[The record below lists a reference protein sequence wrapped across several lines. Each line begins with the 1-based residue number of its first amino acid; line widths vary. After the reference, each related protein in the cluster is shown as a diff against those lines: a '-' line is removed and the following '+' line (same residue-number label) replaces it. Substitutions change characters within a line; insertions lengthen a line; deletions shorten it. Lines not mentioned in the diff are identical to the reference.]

1 MGSDTKAFNIFI
13 IIFQMKVIYQQND
26 FFQHNY
32 AHLNGKLIQ
41 MFFGKSH
48 ESKFSIVIEMEQLI
62 HVQYIIKY
70 FIKFCNYLNHLKSIQ
85 TFCSIFVHVL
95 FSHKY
100 TLESFNINQEM

>member
-1 MGSDTKAFNIFI
+1 MDFDTKAFNII
-13 IIFQMKVIYQQND
+13 IVIFQMKVIFQQND

-41 MFFGKSH
+41 IFFVKSH
-48 ESKFSIVIEMEQLI
+48 ESNFSIIIEMVQST

-70 FIKFCNYLNHLKSIQ
+70 FIKFCNYLQNIL

-100 TLESFNINQEM
+100 TL